1 MNTHTY
7 WIEQNW
13 RSSVIPSN
21 YEDKQNTLIIWLLFY
36 SSLAICTYVF
46 AINKAELLAHYFS
59 RNYYEMTILFGAL
72 IPSFLLIFAVIK
84 MRGNVDFGDT
94 PLQMNPF
101 PAIVGD
107 VFLGKIDITKNAEDH
122 QFFAELILHTY
133 IKNERAIAN
142 GKSEEEAT
150 TKTIWKM
157 PVTANKKQSKENI
170 RLSLEARLPD
180 NAPPS
185 SPSIDDEYHE
195 WQLHVFSAD
204 RRFTRTWDIPI
215 VHQKTIGIER

>member
-13 RSSVIPSN
+13 CSSVIPSN
-21 YEDKQNTLIIWLLFY
+21 LEDKQSTFMIWLLFY
-36 SSLAICTYVF
+36 SSLGACVYLF
-46 AINKAELLAHYFS
+46 FINKANLLAYYS
-59 RNYYEMTILFGAL
+59 SQNYREMTILLAAL
-72 IPSFLLIFAVIK
+72 IPSFTLVFAIKK
-84 MRGNVDFGDT
+84 MRENIDFGDT

-107 VFLGKIDITKNAEDH
+107 VFLGNIEITKNAKDH
-122 QFFAELILHTY
+122 PFFAELILHTY
-133 IKNERAIAN
+133 LKNQRAIDN

-157 PVTANKKQSKENI
+157 PVTANKKQLREST

-195 WQLHVFSAD
+195 WQLHIFSAD

-215 VHQKTIGIER
+215 VSR